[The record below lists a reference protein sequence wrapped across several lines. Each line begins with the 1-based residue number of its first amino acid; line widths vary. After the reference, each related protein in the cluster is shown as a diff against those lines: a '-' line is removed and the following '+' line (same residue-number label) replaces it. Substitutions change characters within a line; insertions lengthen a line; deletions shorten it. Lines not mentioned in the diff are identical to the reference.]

1 VTLCAVLLQVGQ
13 AVFGLAEGCLGSAV
27 VAQAGALAALPA
39 LVSWEE
45 AASLP
50 TVFITA
56 TSALLSAAG
65 AAAGEV
71 LLLPAASGGVG
82 VAALQVCLTS
92 LSHPPL

>member
-1 VTLCAVLLQVGQ
+1 M
-13 AVFGLAEGCLGSAV
+13 FGLAEGCLGSAV
-27 VAQAGALAALPA
+27 TARAGTLAVLPSP
-39 LVSWEE
+39 VSWEE

-71 LLLPAASGGVG
+71 LLLPAAAGGVG
-82 VAALQVCLTS
+82 VAALQVRWWTMWLQAAGRA
-92 LSHPPL
+92 